1 MTIENSWSF
10 ILPAHNSA
18 SNIKTSLEE
27 INAYLE
33 MNKFPGE
40 VIVVENGST
49 DSTWNVL
56 ESLEKKSFSFS
67 LVTTRSQKGLGNAIR
82 EGLRHVTQHHV
93 VITADDLPFGF
104 SDIEEFTSSKSDF
117 EVAIGSKAHPDS
129 SINRTIS
136 RTAMSLV
143 FRFLRR
149 WIIGVNLGDTQ
160 GTILGKSEIVCSLG
174 LKTSQ
179 TGYLMSTELLAYA
192 VAEKRKIVELPV
204 VLRPSQRSSNVRI
217 IRDSL
222 LMLRGLFQVRKSL
235 RLNQ

>member
-1 MTIENSWSF
+1 MTIKNGWSF

-18 SNIKTSLEE
+18 GNIKTSLDE
-27 INAYLE
+27 ISSYLE
-33 MNKFPGE
+33 ANKFSGE

-49 DSTWNVL
+49 DSTWTVL
-56 ESLEKKSFSFS
+56 ESIERNAFCFS
-67 LVTTRSQKGLGNAIR
+67 LVTTRSEKGLGNAIR

-104 SDIEEFTSSKSDF
+104 SDLEEFTSCELDF
-117 EVAIGSKAHPDS
+117 EVAIGSKAHPNS
-129 SINRTIS
+129 RLNRTIS
-136 RTAMSLV
+136 RNTMSSV
-143 FRFLRR
+143 FRILRH

-179 TGYLMSTELLAYA
+179 TGYLMSTELLAHA
-192 VAEKRKIVELPV
+192 VVENRKIVELPV

-217 IRDSL
+217 IRDSW
-222 LMLRGLFQVRKSL
+222 LMLMGLFEVRRSL
-235 RLNQ
+235 RLKK

>member
-18 SNIKTSLEE
+18 SNIKNSLDE
-27 INAYLE
+27 INLYLQT
-33 MNKFPGE
+33 NKFPGE

-49 DSTWNVL
+49 DSTWKVL
-56 ESLEKKSFSFS
+56 ESLEKESFCFS
-67 LVTTRSQKGLGNAIR
+67 LVTTQSEKGLGNAIR
-82 EGLRHVTQHHV
+82 EGLKHVTQHHV

-104 SDIEEFTSSKSDF
+104 SDIEEFTNCESDF
-117 EVAIGSKAHPDS
+117 EIAIGSKAHPDS
-129 SINRTIS
+129 SVNRTLS
-136 RTAMSLV
+136 RTAMSSV
-143 FRFLRR
+143 FKFLRR

-160 GTILGKSEIVCSLG
+160 GTILGRSEIVCSLG

-179 TGYLMSTELLAYA
+179 TGYLMSSELLAYA

-222 LMLRGLFQVRKSL
+222 LMLRGLFEVRKAM
-235 RLNQ
+235 RLDQ

>member
-18 SNIKTSLEE
+18 GNIKSSLDE
-27 INAYLE
+27 INFYLE
-33 MNKFPGE
+33 ANGFPGE

-49 DSTWNVL
+49 DSTWTVL
-56 ESLEKKSFSFS
+56 ESLEKNTFCFS
-67 LVTTRSQKGLGNAIR
+67 LVTTQSEKGLGNAIR
-82 EGLRHVTQHHV
+82 EGLRHVTQHRV

-104 SDIEEFTSSKSDF
+104 SDIEAFTNCKLDF
-117 EVAIGSKAHPDS
+117 ELAIGSKAHPNS
-129 SINRTIS
+129 SIKRTIS
-136 RTAMSLV
+136 RTTMSSV
-143 FRFLRR
+143 FRILRH

-160 GTILGKSEIVCSLG
+160 GTILGQSEIVCSLG

-192 VAEKRKIVELPV
+192 VAEKRKIIELPV

-217 IRDSL
+217 IRDSW
-222 LMLRGLFQVRKSL
+222 LMLRGLFEVRRSL
-235 RLNQ
+235 RLKK